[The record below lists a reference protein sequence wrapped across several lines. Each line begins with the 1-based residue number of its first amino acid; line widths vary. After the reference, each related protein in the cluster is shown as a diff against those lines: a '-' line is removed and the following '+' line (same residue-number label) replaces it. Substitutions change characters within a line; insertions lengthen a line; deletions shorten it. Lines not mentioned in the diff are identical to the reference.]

1 MTSLLKV
8 KGCQRLS
15 SSSTYDRG
23 AWSISVIPGHINP
36 GHIFSIDKRA
46 HTFSVWQW
54 QEPLEQEHGQ
64 ALLGAPITG
73 WDLPKCML
81 HMPLNS
87 YIDKCYIA
95 QHILPMYNI
104 YIYYAGNTDDISN
117 LLVRPISQSF
127 IAHQCP
133 QSYIRDHEVA
143 SGKTSCER
151 IISSTV
157 LCARLQCRRS
167 LLQPAPRLV
176 CGASALCS
184 SCHASRAAWMHLVH
198 YSL

>member
-8 KGCQRLS
+8 KGCQWLS

-95 QHILPMYNI
+95 QHILPMYIHMYNI
-104 YIYYAGNTDDISN
+104 YIILYAGKTGDISN

-133 QSYIRDHEVA
+133 QSYIRDHEGA
-143 SGKTSCER
+143 SGK
-151 IISSTV
+151 ISIV
-157 LCARLQCRRS
+157 
-167 LLQPAPRLV
+167 
-176 CGASALCS
+176 
-184 SCHASRAAWMHLVH
+184 
-198 YSL
+198 

>member
-1 MTSLLKV
+1 MKREHSSTNMLRMLNIYKCLWMTSLLKV

-95 QHILPMYNI
+95 QHILPMYII
-104 YIYYAGNTDDISN
+104 YIYIIICRQDWWHLQFACEAYFTEFHSTPLSTKLHQGSWGCIREDKHPVNE
-117 LLVRPISQSF
+117 SF
-127 IAHQCP
+127 LRL
-133 QSYIRDHEVA
+133 Y
-143 SGKTSCER
+143 
-151 IISSTV
+151 
-157 LCARLQCRRS
+157 CARDCSVEGRFCS
-167 LLQPAPRLV
+167 LRH
-176 CGASALCS
+176 G
-184 SCHASRAAWMHLVH
+184 
-198 YSL
+198 